1 MGKTY
6 GDAQIFLNREL
17 IFEKYLSLEEVQQ
30 QAADFMLRFDGVQK
44 AVTGRTLENNEF
56 DNGIWHA
63 YKKASIKKGRPMY
76 F

>member
-1 MGKTY
+1 MKQFLQNIYGFGDWVKTY

-44 AVTGRTLENNEF
+44 AVTGEL
-56 DNGIWHA
+56 
-63 YKKASIKKGRPMY
+63 
-76 F
+76 